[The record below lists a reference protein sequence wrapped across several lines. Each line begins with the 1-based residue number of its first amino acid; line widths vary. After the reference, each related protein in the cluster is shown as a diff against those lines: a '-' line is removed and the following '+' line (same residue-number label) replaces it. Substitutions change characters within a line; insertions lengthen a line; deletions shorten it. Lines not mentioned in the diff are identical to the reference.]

1 MEKNTVIWTGSLQ
14 PTSLS
19 KGYTVEIAYSLDMQQ
34 PEVIVLNPSLQKE
47 GRKNPACLSVTSYAF
62 SSQKERM
69 DEANVH
75 FETIVPWASLW
86 LYYYE
91 VWHATGEW
99 LGGGEHPIA
108 RKKQK
113 NL

>member
-1 MEKNTVIWTGSLQ
+1 M
-14 PTSLS
+14 P
-19 KGYTVEIAYSLDMQQ
+19 
-34 PEVIVLNPSLQKE
+34 
-47 GRKNPACLSVTSYAF
+47 F